1 MKAESPSPFHWLLGV
16 EGGLGVRTWVFSG
29 TEGINAGRAEH
40 QRLKDVRDPLVPAGA
55 PVGPQCSMRGRA
67 SGYFS

>member
-1 MKAESPSPFHWLLGV
+1 V

-40 QRLKDVRDPLVPAGA
+40 QRLKDVREGNHAQEMLGLIH
-55 PVGPQCSMRGRA
+55 
-67 SGYFS
+67 